1 MISVESDSCMLHPST
16 PWALKCPLLT
26 FWLVAGKG
34 LALLK
39 DEERLERGRR
49 VHDQRRDLDGG
60 EDELDG
66 EVADVVGEVV
76 GRHVA
81 RVLQREAG
89 VLRVAEGLQ
98 YLGAS
103 L

>member
-1 MISVESDSCMLHPST
+1 MSF
-16 PWALKCPLLT
+16 T
-26 FWLVAGKG
+26 FRLMAWKR

-49 VHDQRRDLDGG
+49 VYDQRRDLDGG

-66 EVADVVGEVV
+66 EVADMVGEVV

-89 VLRVAEGLQ
+89 VLRVAQGLQ

>member
-1 MISVESDSCMLHPST
+1 M
-16 PWALKCPLLT
+16 T
-26 FWLVAGKG
+26 FWHFLKHFLLLGRVSVTFRLVTWKR

-39 DEERLERGRR
+39 DEQRLEGGRR

-81 RVLQREAG
+81 RWVP
-89 VLRVAEGLQ
+89 
-98 YLGAS
+98 
-103 L
+103 